1 MSVLSIPILS
11 INTITF
17 IYNKYNKKK
26 MAKNNKSL
34 LMSMILGNN
43 NRISSKRVLGSF
55 VIVVMT
61 IMVVVCVFTQED
73 ATWLSS
79 AIDTLIIT
87 AGALL
92 GLGIADNAFDK
103 KQEEVN
109 NKYNGGGNK
118 PYQPKPKPKP
128 TNKEESYC
136 DDFNG

>member
-1 MSVLSIPILS
+1 
-11 INTITF
+11 
-17 IYNKYNKKK
+17 
-26 MAKNNKSL
+26 MAKINKSL

-43 NRISSKRVLGSF
+43 NRVSSKRVLGSF

-92 GLGIADNAFDK
+92 GLGIADTAFNK
-103 KQEEVN
+103 KQDSQN
-109 NKYNGGGNK
+109 GKYNNGGK
-118 PYQPKPKPKP
+118 K
-128 TNKEESYC
+128 
-136 DDFNG
+136 

>member
-1 MSVLSIPILS
+1 
-11 INTITF
+11 
-17 IYNKYNKKK
+17 
-26 MAKNNKSL
+26 MAKINKSL
-34 LMSMILGNN
+34 FLSMILGNN

-61 IMVVVCVFTQED
+61 IMIVVCAFTQED

-109 NKYNGGGNK
+109 NKYNSGGNK
-118 PYQPKPKPKP
+118 PYQPKTKAKQ
-128 TNKEESYC
+128 TNKEESHC
-136 DDFNG
+136 DEFNG

>member
-1 MSVLSIPILS
+1 
-11 INTITF
+11 
-17 IYNKYNKKK
+17 

-34 LMSMILGNN
+34 FLSMILGNN
-43 NRISSKRVLGSF
+43 NRVSSKRVLGSF

-109 NKYNGGGNK
+109 NKYNGGGNNYGGGK
-118 PYQPKPKPKP
+118 PYQPRPKPKP
-128 TNKEESYC
+128 TNKEESHC
-136 DDFNG
+136 DEFNG

>member
-1 MSVLSIPILS
+1 
-11 INTITF
+11 
-17 IYNKYNKKK
+17 

-34 LMSMILGNN
+34 LLSMILGNN
-43 NRISSKRVLGSF
+43 NRVSSKRVLGSF

-92 GLGIADNAFDK
+92 GLGIADSAFDK
-103 KQEEVN
+103 KQEDVN
-109 NKYNGGGNK
+109 SKYNGGGNK
-118 PYQPKPKPKP
+118 PYQPRPKSKP
-128 TNKEESYC
+128 TNKEESHC
-136 DDFNG
+136 DEFNG